1 LTASLT
7 QSLLFS
13 APRTAQV
20 RELVAVLAARDAAAL
35 AHVYDEHRAAL
46 CAFCMRLLG
55 DRAAAED
62 LTHDVFLRLPELIHK
77 LEPSRSLRAFLL
89 GIAANR
95 AKHYRR
101 GAARR
106 RKLAERFGQEPTASA
121 LQPDH
126 EAEQRWVQSQLVRAL
141 EHLPPEQRAAFV
153 LAELEGQDAASI
165 ARRLSIPEATARTR
179 LFHARRK
186 LRVILSAWGLVALLV
201 VSAAFAASQPA
212 VRRAV
217 VTRVQAWFGSAKN
230 PRSSA
235 IPGRARPLQP
245 SPPQPTL
252 QQPTLPRPEP
262 APLALEALPLLP
274 ASAPEAVVSHQPS
287 AVSSDPGRPAPV
299 SGAEPRHAEAPP
311 TSAQDP
317 ALERYRDAHRTHFD
331 AGDPAAA
338 LQAWDR
344 YLADFPASSFAAD
357 ARFNRA
363 LCLLRLGQ
371 SADARR
377 ALEAFA
383 GAPPGT
389 YRQRDAAALLEGLE
403 AAAAS
408 LTAAPSQ

>member
-13 APRTAQV
+13 APRPAQAPD
-20 RELVAVLAARDAAAL
+20 LVAVLAARDATAL
-35 AHVYDEHRAAL
+35 AQVYAEHRAAL
-46 CAFCMRLLG
+46 CAFCSRLLG

-77 LEPSRSLRAFLL
+77 LEPGRSLRAFLL
-89 GIAANR
+89 AIASNR
-95 AKHYRR
+95 AQHYRR
-101 GAARR
+101 AAARR
-106 RKLAERFGQEPTASA
+106 RKLAERFVQEPAGTA
-121 LQPDH
+121 LQPDDA
-126 EAEQRWVQSQLVRAL
+126 AEQRWVQSQIARAL
-141 EHLPPEQRAAFV
+141 QHLPPEQQAAFA

-165 ARRLSIPEATARTR
+165 AQRLSIPEATARTR

-186 LRVILSAWGLVALLV
+186 LRVILSAWGLVAVFV

-217 VTRVQAWFGSAKN
+217 VMRVQEWFSSTKSA
-230 PRSSA
+230 PGHA
-235 IPGRARPLQP
+235 IPGRARSLA
-245 SPPQPTL
+245 QPTPSL
-252 QQPTLPRPEP
+252 PTLPPPARELEP
-262 APLALEALPLLP
+262 APLALEALPFLP
-274 ASAPEAVVSHQPS
+274 PSAPEPAVTHQ
-287 AVSSDPGRPAPV
+287 RPAF
-299 SGAEPRHAEAPP
+299 SLDEEPAP
-311 TSAQDP
+311 DR
-317 ALERYRDAHRTHFD
+317 ALERYRDAHRIHFD

-338 LQAWDR
+338 LVAWDR

-383 GAPPGT
+383 GAPPGS

-408 LTAAPSQ
+408 LTAAPSN

>member
-1 LTASLT
+1 MTASLT

-13 APRTAQV
+13 APRPAQV
-20 RELVAVLAARDAAAL
+20 PELVAVLAARDAGAL
-35 AHVYDEHRAAL
+35 AQVYGEHRAAL
-46 CAFCMRLLG
+46 CSFCVRLLG

-77 LEPSRSLRAFLL
+77 LEPGRSLRAFLL

-95 AKHYRR
+95 AQHYRR
-101 GAARR
+101 AAARR
-106 RKLAERFGQEPTASA
+106 RKLAERFVQEPVGTA
-121 LQPDH
+121 LGPD
-126 EAEQRWVQSQLVRAL
+126 EAAEQRWVQSQIARAL
-141 EHLPPEQRAAFV
+141 EHLPPEQQAAFA

-165 ARRLSIPEATARTR
+165 ARRLAIPEATARTR

-186 LRVILSAWGLVALLV
+186 LRIILSAWGLVAVFV

-217 VTRVQAWFGSAKN
+217 VARVQAWFGSAKSA
-230 PRSSA
+230 PRHA
-235 IPGRARPLQP
+235 IPGQARSLSQPPSPL
-245 SPPQPTL
+245 PPQPL
-252 QQPTLPRPEP
+252 PSQPEREAEP

-274 ASAPEAVVSHQPS
+274 PSAPEPAVSHQP
-287 AVSSDPGRPAPV
+287 PAI
-299 SGAEPRHAEAPP
+299 SLDEEPP
-311 TSAQDP
+311 S
-317 ALERYRDAHRTHFD
+317 ALERYRDAHHTHFD
-331 AGDPAAA
+331 GVDPAAA
-338 LQAWDR
+338 LVAWDR

-383 GAPPGT
+383 GAPPGS

>member
-13 APRTAQV
+13 APRPAQAPD
-20 RELVAVLAARDAAAL
+20 LAAVLATRDAAAL
-35 AHVYDEHRAAL
+35 AQVYAEHRAAL
-46 CAFCMRLLG
+46 CSFCSRLLG

-77 LEPSRSLRAFLL
+77 LEPGRSLRAFLL
-89 GIAANR
+89 AIASNR
-95 AKHYRR
+95 AQHYRR
-101 GAARR
+101 AAARR
-106 RKLAERFGQEPTASA
+106 RKLAERFVQEPACTV
-121 LQPDH
+121 LGPDAA
-126 EAEQRWVQSQLVRAL
+126 AEQRWVQSQIARAL
-141 EHLPPEQRAAFV
+141 EHLPPEQQAAFA

-186 LRVILSAWGLVALLV
+186 LRVILSAWGLVAVFV

-217 VTRVQAWFGSAKN
+217 VMRVQGFFGSAKST
-230 PRSSA
+230 PSHTL
-235 IPGRARPLQP
+235 PGRARAL
-245 SPPQPTL
+245 PQPR
-252 QQPTLPRPEP
+252 PTAPEP
-262 APLALEALPLLP
+262 APLAVEALPLLP
-274 ASAPEAVVSHQPS
+274 PSAGEAVVSYQPS
-287 AVSSDPGRPAPV
+287 AVSWEHARRAPV
-299 SGAEPRHAEAPP
+299 SDPAVEAPLE
-311 TSAQDP
+311 AAEDR

-331 AGDPAAA
+331 AGDPTAA
-338 LQAWDR
+338 LVAWDR
-344 YLADFPASSFAAD
+344 YLADFPAGSFAAD

-371 SADARR
+371 SADARQ

-383 GAPPGT
+383 GAPPGS
-389 YRQRDAAALLEGLE
+389 YRQRDAAALLEGME

>member
-13 APRTAQV
+13 APRPAQAPD
-20 RELVAVLAARDAAAL
+20 LALVLATRDAAAL
-35 AHVYDEHRAAL
+35 AQVYAEHRAAL
-46 CAFCMRLLG
+46 CSFCSRLLG

-77 LEPSRSLRAFLL
+77 LEPGRSLRAFLL
-89 GIAANR
+89 AIASNR
-95 AKHYRR
+95 AQHYRR
-101 GAARR
+101 AAARR
-106 RKLAERFGQEPTASA
+106 RKLAERFVQEPVGTA
-121 LQPDH
+121 LGPDDA
-126 EAEQRWVQSQLVRAL
+126 AEQRWVQSQIARAL
-141 EHLPPEQRAAFV
+141 QHLPPEQQAAFA

-186 LRVILSAWGLVALLV
+186 LRLILSAWGLVAVFV

-217 VTRVQAWFGSAKN
+217 VMRVQSWLGSAKHT
-230 PRSSA
+230 PSHSL
-235 IPGRARPLQP
+235 PGRPRAL
-245 SPPQPTL
+245 PQPMPT
-252 QQPTLPRPEP
+252 QPTQPTPSRPEREPEP

-274 ASAPEAVVSHQPS
+274 LSDPEPTVSHQPS
-287 AVSSDPGRPAPV
+287 AIILDE
-299 SGAEPRHAEAPP
+299 EPP
-311 TSAQDP
+311 SALD
-317 ALERYRDAHRTHFD
+317 RYRDAHHTQFG

-338 LQAWDR
+338 LGAWDR
-344 YLADFPASSFAAD
+344 YLADFPASSFAVD

-383 GAPPGT
+383 GAPPGS
-389 YRQRDAAALLEGLE
+389 YRQRDAAALLEGME

-408 LTAAPSQ
+408 LTSAQSE